1 MPHLWCVWSAVVL
14 SSVVSMY
21 AQPLQRFAYEEP
33 HMGTAF
39 RVVLYASDSTTAQQA
54 ATAAFARVAALNQA
68 LSNYIPDSELMQLA
82 GTAGLGRAV
91 PVSDDLWIVL
101 AAARRL
107 ADETNGAFDVT
118 VGPLAKLWRK
128 AFRRKAMPETDALA
142 EAKSRVGYR
151 HMVLDEEHQTVALH
165 MPDMVLDLG
174 GLAKG
179 YAVDEALGVLKSY
192 GVMSALVD
200 GGGDI
205 ALGDAPPGALGWR
218 ISIAALNAD
227 GALSEEEH
235 VLANKAVA
243 TSGDTYR
250 FLQVG
255 HTRYSHLI
263 DPHSGLGATHQA
275 LVTVVAPS
283 GMEADAL
290 ASAISVMGWRA
301 SQPLLKNRP
310 DVMARWVQRHNEQYT
325 QVESPAFVS
334 SAQLRPD

>member
-1 MPHLWCVWSAVVL
+1 MPRLWCIWLAVVL
-14 SSVVSMY
+14 SSIVSVY
-21 AQPLQRFAYEEP
+21 AQPLQRFAFEEP
-33 HMGTAF
+33 HMGTPF
-39 RVVLYASDSTTAQQA
+39 RIVLYASDSTTAQQA
-54 ATAAFARVAALNQA
+54 ATAAFARVAVLNQA

-82 GTAGLGRAV
+82 ATAGSGSAV

-101 AAARRL
+101 EAAQHF

-128 AFRRKAMPETDALA
+128 AFRRNTMPETDALA
-142 EAKSRVGYR
+142 KAKSRVGYR
-151 HMVLDEEHQTVALH
+151 HMALDAEHQTVALH
-165 MPDMVLDLG
+165 MADMVLDLG
-174 GLAKG
+174 GIAKG
-179 YAVDEALGVLKSY
+179 YAVDEALAVLKSL
-192 GVMSALVD
+192 GITSVLVD

-205 ALGDAPPGALGWR
+205 ALGDAPPGAQGWR
-218 ISIAALNAD
+218 ISIAALNAN
-227 GALSEEEH
+227 GTLEEEEH
-235 VLANKAVA
+235 LLANRTVA

-263 DPHSGLGATHQA
+263 DPHSGLGVTHQA

-301 SQPLLKNRP
+301 SQPLLKNHP
-310 DVMARWVQRHNEQYT
+310 DVTARWVQRDNEQYT
-325 QVESPAFVS
+325 QVESPTFVS
-334 SAQLRPD
+334 SAQLHPD